1 MNQRWQFCSSVQR
14 WPNNTQTMINI
25 LKKKKWPTV
34 CYGKHSFTREDPI
47 IIPEPLDVFWPITGF
62 QQLAPE
68 HKPMPQLT
76 YLQIEQ
82 YFLSRMTEDKQ
93 ITSDLKAFE
102 KGNDLLITERLDDT
116 HIYLSDTAGAD
127 TKGTG
132 YPLISH

>member
-25 LKKKKWPTV
+25 LRKKKWPTV

-68 HKPMPQLT
+68 HKPIPQLT

-116 HIYLSDTAGAD
+116 HIYLPDTAGAAM
-127 TKGTG
+127 TQKVN
-132 YPLISH
+132 H

>member
-1 MNQRWQFCSSVQR
+1 MNQRCQFCSSVQR

-25 LKKKKWPTV
+25 LRKKKWPMV

-102 KGNDLLITERLDDT
+102 MGNDLLITERLDDT
-116 HIYLSDTAGAD
+116 HIFIYL
-127 TKGTG
+127 
-132 YPLISH
+132 IQRVQQ